1 MTEIEKAIAYWEQFK
16 QEAID
21 MIAKGLDV
29 HCELAKQIPMCE
41 IVLAALREKQE
52 RQKGCEYCTDLSRY
66 KGFGYAEY
74 FHQTAPD
81 EAYEISI
88 EVKFCPNCG
97 RKLED
102 EQDG

>member
-1 MTEIEKAIAYWEQFK
+1 MNEIEKAILYWEQFK

-21 MIAKGLDV
+21 MIANGKDRG
-29 HCELAKQIPMCE
+29 CELKKQIPMCE
-41 IVLAALREKQE
+41 IALAALREKME

-66 KGFGYAEY
+66 KGFGYAEF

-81 EAYEISI
+81 EVYETGI

-97 RKLED
+97 RILE
-102 EQDG
+102 GKNNG